1 LGGIKGVRR
10 FRVADPRLNL
20 APKTILTR
28 SLWLFGFF
36 SRPYCVIEYDLFA
49 RHLTLRILELAPYP
63 SQHYVNNVA
72 KCIIFAQKGGNME
85 GTRLNKV
92 ARQIQKDLGEILQR
106 NSASLFRG
114 KMITVTAVRVSPDLA
129 LAKVYIS
136 IFPTDKKE
144 DTLLTVKEHTRSLRH
159 ELAQRVRHQL
169 RVVPELAFFL
179 DDSLDYI
186 ENIDKLLNQ

>member
-1 LGGIKGVRR
+1 
-10 FRVADPRLNL
+10 
-20 APKTILTR
+20 
-28 SLWLFGFF
+28 
-36 SRPYCVIEYDLFA
+36 
-49 RHLTLRILELAPYP
+49 
-63 SQHYVNNVA
+63 
-72 KCIIFAQKGGNME
+72 ME

-114 KMITVTAVRVSPDLA
+114 KMITVTTVRVSPDLA

-144 DTLLTVKEHTRSLRH
+144 ETLTSVKEHTRALRH

>member
-1 LGGIKGVRR
+1 
-10 FRVADPRLNL
+10 
-20 APKTILTR
+20 
-28 SLWLFGFF
+28 
-36 SRPYCVIEYDLFA
+36 
-49 RHLTLRILELAPYP
+49 
-63 SQHYVNNVA
+63 
-72 KCIIFAQKGGNME
+72 ME